1 MPTAPTFP
9 GVYVEE
15 VPSGVHP
22 IVGVPTAVAAF
33 IGWFPRGP
41 MNSAEEVLSFADVE
55 RTFGGLH
62 PDSDTSFALQQ
73 YFLNGG
79 SRAYVVRVAAPGA
92 GPGAND
98 KPLGKAHADVPKA
111 DGSGAFTVTARDEG
125 KWGDNLHV
133 QVLAATASDRFDLV
147 ISLLSDD
154 TGNAT
159 VARQETFRGLTTA
172 DRTDPLY
179 LTTAVNT
186 ASELVTVGPPT
197 GTTTLAQPAPSGLV
211 SSAAID
217 LTTLAQTSLLSIDVT
232 IGAGAT
238 ATRKTVT
245 FPGKPDSVETLA
257 AALQSALRTAV
268 ANKPVWS
275 QAVVRVI
282 PNNAEPPG
290 SLLQILPGAASKLT
304 ITVDST
310 TDDNTAIHLGLNGLA
325 PGHGAVVLDD
335 GGDGNHPGAAELVGS
350 EVGTGTGMFALENTD
365 FTLLSLPS
373 LGNQTVGD
381 SDLFAADV
389 KDNDTKRQGEYST
402 AVGNAIAY
410 CRRKRAL
417 LLLDP
422 PDTVQSPTALRNW
435 LQNHSY
441 VRDEY
446 SALYYPRLDIADP
459 TRQYRTRSFGPS
471 GTIAGLMAR
480 IDAARGVWK
489 APAGTEAKLFGI
501 QDLGYDLTDPEN
513 GTLNPIAVNCLRTFP
528 AYGQVS
534 WGARTLAGGDASST
548 DYKYVPVRRLANF
561 LESSLLIGLK
571 WAVFE
576 PNDEPLWSQIRL
588 NIGSFLHGLF
598 VQGAFAGR
606 TPKEAYLVRCD
617 ATTTTTTDQGLGVV
631 NVLVGFAPVRPA
643 EFVIVRIQQLAGQT
657 QS

>member
-22 IVGVPTAVAAF
+22 IVGVPTAIAAF

-41 MNSAEEVLSFADVE
+41 MNRAEEVLSFADVE
-55 RTFGGLH
+55 RKFGGLH

-79 SRAYVVRVAAPGA
+79 ARAHVVRVAAPGSGSDA
-92 GPGAND
+92 
-98 KPLGKAHADVPKA
+98 LGTAHADVPQRGGA
-111 DGSGAFTVTARDEG
+111 AAFTVTARDEG
-125 KWGDNLHV
+125 KWGNNLRV
-133 QVLAATASDRFDLV
+133 QVLAATESDRFDLV
-147 ISLLSDD
+147 VSLLSDD
-154 TGNAT
+154 TADAT
-159 VARQETFRGLTTA
+159 VARQEIYRGLTADSAKTA
-172 DRTDPLY
+172 DPFY
-179 LTTAVNT
+179 VTTAVNT
-186 ASELVTVGPPT
+186 ASELVTVSSVAGKPV
-197 GTTTLAQPAPSGLV
+197 PSGLL
-211 SSAAID
+211 SSPVVD
-217 LTTLAQTSLLSIDVT
+217 PSTLQAGPLNIDVT
-232 IGAGAT
+232 IGGAGAT
-238 ATRKTVT
+238 ARKIT
-245 FPGKPDSVETLA
+245 FPGKPDTIETLA
-257 AALQSALRTAV
+257 ATLQSALRTAV

-275 QAVVRVI
+275 QAVVRVVL
-282 PNNAEPPG
+282 PDTDPHSPDFG
-290 SLLQILPGAASKLT
+290 KSRLQILPGAASALP
-304 ITVDST
+304 ITVDNIAG
-310 TDDNTAIHLGLNGLA
+310 DNTATDLGLNGVTSE
-325 PGHGAVVLDD
+325 HGAVVLAG
-335 GGDGNHPGAAELVGS
+335 GGDGAHPGAEELVGS
-350 EVGTGTGMFALENTD
+350 EVGTGSGMFALENTD

-373 LGNQTVGD
+373 LGNLAAAD
-381 SDLFAADV
+381 SDRFAPDASD
-389 KDNDTKRQGEYST
+389 DAARDGDYSK

-422 PDTVQSPTALRNW
+422 PNTMQSPTALRNW
-435 LQNHSY
+435 LQKHSNI
-441 VRDEY
+441 RDEY

-489 APAGTEAKLFGI
+489 APAGTEAKLFGV
-501 QDLGYDLTDPEN
+501 QDLAYDLTDPEN

-528 AYGQVS
+528 AYGQVC
-534 WGARTLAGGDASST
+534 WGARTLAGGDASAT
-548 DYKYVPVRRLANF
+548 DYKYVPMRRLANF

-643 EFVIVRIQQLAGQT
+643 EFVIIRVQQLAGQT

>member
-9 GVYVEE
+9 GMYVEE

-22 IVGVPTAVAAF
+22 IVGVPTAIAAF

-41 MNSAEEVLSFADVE
+41 MNSPEEVLSFADVE

-62 PDSDTSFALQQ
+62 KDSDTSFALQQ

-79 SRAYVVRVAAPGA
+79 ARAYVVRVAAPGA
-92 GPGAND
+92 GAAA
-98 KPLGKAHADVPKA
+98 LGRAHVDVLQA
-111 DGSGAFTVTARDEG
+111 DGAGAFTVRARDEG
-125 KWGDNLHV
+125 AWGNDLRV
-133 QVLAATASDRFDLV
+133 QVLVATDPARFDLV
-147 ISLLSDD
+147 ISLLGGDA
-154 TGNAT
+154 GNPT
-159 VARQETFRGLTTA
+159 VLRQETYRGLTA
-172 DRTDPLY
+172 DSTKTDDPLY
-179 LTTAVNT
+179 LTTAVNA
-186 ASELVTVGPPT
+186 ASELVTVGPVT
-197 GTTTLAQPAPSGLV
+197 GANTPSQPAASGLV
-211 SSAAID
+211 SSAVVDKGALPD
-217 LTTLAQTSLLSIDVT
+217 TNTLGVTVT
-232 IGAGAT
+232 IQGLPP
-238 ATRKTVT
+238 RPIT

-257 AALQSALRTAV
+257 AAFQSALRTAV

-275 QAVVRVI
+275 QAVVRVV
-282 PNNAEPPG
+282 PDNADPTK
-290 SLLQILPGAASKLT
+290 SRLQVLPGAASGLT
-304 ITVDST
+304 VTVENLG
-310 TDDNTAIHLGLNGLA
+310 DDHTATALNLNGA
-325 PGHGAVVLDD
+325 TTHAGAVALAG
-335 GGDGNHPGAAELVGS
+335 GGDGAHPGADELVGS
-350 EVGTGTGMFALENTD
+350 EVGTGSGMFALENTD
-365 FTLLSLPS
+365 FTLLCLPS
-373 LGNQTVGD
+373 LGNQ
-381 SDLFAADV
+381 SAS
-389 KDNDTKRQGEYST
+389 DNDPFASAGTLDAEYSK

-422 PDTVQSPTALRNW
+422 PDSLPSPTALRNW
-435 LQNHSY
+435 LQSHSY

-446 SALYYPRLDIADP
+446 SALYYPRLAIADP
-459 TRQYRTRSFGPS
+459 TRNYLPRSVGPS

-489 APAGTEAKLFGI
+489 APAGTEAKLFGV

-513 GTLNPIAVNCLRTFP
+513 GTLNPIAVNCLRSFP

-534 WGARTLAGGDASST
+534 WGARTLAGGDAASS

-588 NIGSFLHGLF
+588 NIGSFMHGLF

-617 ATTTTTTDQGLGVV
+617 STTTTTTDQGLGVV

-643 EFVIVRIQQLAGQT
+643 EFVIIRLQQLAGQT